1 MAYQTGAGA
10 SLLVSATAPTTFDV
24 AGYGALTGIVVGEV
38 TNIGDF
44 FGREYAE
51 VTHNPL
57 ADRATKY
64 GKGSYNNGTIAP
76 TMALDPDDAG
86 QIIMNTALLSDEPIA
101 VGIKLQDGTEYWC
114 MALVMSF
121 MPNVS
126 GVDDIVTA
134 ASSLRA
140 VRDWVKIPAA

>member
-1 MAYQTGAGA
+1 MAYQTAAGA
-10 SLLVSATAPTTFDV
+10 SLSIVATAPATFD
-24 AGYGALTGIVVGEV
+24 ASGYGALTGVVVGEV

-57 ADRATKY
+57 ADRMTKY

-76 TMALDPDDAG
+76 SMALDPADAG
-86 QIIMNTALLSDEPIA
+86 QILMQAALISDDPYSIC
-101 VGIKLQDGTEYWC
+101 ITLQDGTEYWAR
-114 MALVMSF
+114 ALVMTF

-126 GVDDIVTA
+126 GVDDIVNAA
-134 ASSLRA
+134 ASMR
-140 VRDWVKIPAA
+140 VTTDWVVIPAS

>member
-10 SLLVSATAPTTFDV
+10 TLLVSATAPASFD
-24 AGYGALTGIVVGEV
+24 ATGYGALVGIVVGEV

-64 GKGSYNNGTIAP
+64 GKGSYNNGTVSP
-76 TMALDPDDAG
+76 SMALDPADAG
-86 QIIMNTALLSDEPIA
+86 QVIMNTALSADTPIA
-101 VGIKLQDGTEYWC
+101 LGIKLQDGTEYWC

-126 GVDDIVTA
+126 GVDDVVTA
-134 ASSLRA
+134 ASTLRA
-140 VRDWVKIPAA
+140 VKDWIKVPA

>member
-10 SLLVSATAPTTFDV
+10 AFLVSATAPATFDST
-24 AGYGALTGIVVGEV
+24 GYGALTGIVVGEV

-64 GKGSYNNGTIAP
+64 LKGSYNNGTISP

-86 QIIMNTALLSDEPIA
+86 QVIMTTALTADTPIA
-101 VGIKLQDGTEYWC
+101 VGVRLQDGTEYWC

-121 MPNVS
+121 MPNVG
-126 GVDDIVTA
+126 GVDDVVTA
-134 ASSLRA
+134 ASTMRA
-140 VRDWVKIPAA
+140 VRDWVLVV